1 MPNFN
6 FEIYEGKTFQDL
18 CKEVVDRSQSK
29 KDQLDTLMTD
39 VRSLIKN
46 ANDAQVFL
54 PRIKEFLDVGV
65 KNDEQIVKLVG
76 IVQRLQTA
84 QIEATGGDTM
94 GLSEDEK
101 EQLIKNSA
109 IQEIKEIQKEL
120 CVAVPT
126 SSLS

>member
-6 FEIYEGKTFQDL
+6 FEIYEGKSFQDL

-29 KDQLDTLMTD
+29 KEQLDILMTD

-94 GLSEDEK
+94 GLSEEEK

-120 CVAVPT
+120 NTSIPT